1 MQTSVTDL
9 TLSQSF
15 LMKVINGIPDPIF
28 IKDRQHRWLFFND
41 AFCEFLGQSRE
52 ILLGQSDY
60 DFFPQQQ
67 AEVFWQQD
75 ELTFTTG
82 VPQENEENFTN
93 TRGET
98 YIIATKKSDFV
109 DDTGNTLL
117 IGTIRDISKAKRDEV
132 VRKQIEAECQQS

>member
-1 MQTSVTDL
+1 MQISVNDL

-28 IKDRQHRWLFFND
+28 IKDRQHRWLFLND
-41 AFCEFLGQSRE
+41 SFCNFLGHTRE
-52 ILLGQSDY
+52 TLLGKSDY

-82 VPQENEENFTN
+82 MPQENEESFTN
-93 TRGET
+93 ARGET
-98 YIIATKKSDFV
+98 YIIATKKSVFV

-117 IGTIRDISKAKRDEV
+117 IGTIRDISAAKRN
-132 VRKQIEAECQQS
+132 